1 MEEHIILFFH
11 TITRSDMHKTQNEEK
26 QTNLRQHWA
35 QNTERR
41 EANKSQATLGT
52 KHRTKRSKQISGN
65 IGHKTQN
72 EEKQNNLG
80 RLRFVCFSS
89 FCVLCPMLPEIWL
102 LLFVLCF
109 VPNVA

>member
-1 MEEHIILFFH
+1 MWNTVKDVECH
-11 TITRSDMHKTQNEEK
+11 TGVKDI
-26 QTNLRQHWA
+26 
-35 QNTERR
+35 
-41 EANKSQATLGT
+41 
-52 KHRTKRSKQISGN
+52 QISGN

-80 RLRFVCFSS
+80 QHWAQNIKQREANKSLRFVCFSL
-89 FCVLCPMLPEIWL
+89 FCVLCPMLPEICL